1 MKALSAVFRKNGRYL
16 TVWLDYKSG
25 KAELEFTD
33 SLPNRKIAPALIG
46 ETEPYMKIPP
56 GTNAVPLTF
65 GPAAGGLG
73 QAGAFEI
80 LTYGERIVAIR
91 PVYGYKRRGLEK
103 AMLNRPIEESIAV
116 LERAAGN
123 FAMAYTYAFLRA
135 IEANPDEE
143 VWEVRKALLEL
154 ERLYNHFNVIHKLA
168 GAASQKV
175 ATMHFHALEED
186 ILRILSRLLGHRY
199 GFGANRPGEVRILNP
214 EVLERLKAVK
224 REFHTLEEELL
235 KSKILID
242 RLHSTCRLTREDIIE
257 LDAVGIAARGS
268 GVPRDVRVFDRVYSY
283 GPITCNDGDALA
295 RMMVRME
302 EIGRA
307 FEILESVDVKS
318 VKSDPSLR
326 EGIHLGL
333 AEAAHGDVLVLVE
346 IKGKR
351 PRWIG
356 LRGASRVNY
365 IAFARGITG
374 NIFTDFPFGLESFGL
389 NFADADLWQGGEE

>member
-1 MKALSAVFRKNGRYL
+1 MKALSAVFRKNSRYL

-33 SLPNRKIAPALIG
+33 SLPDREITPALIG
-46 ETEPYMKIPP
+46 ETEPYMRIPP

-143 VWEVRKALLEL
+143 VWEVRKVLLEL

-186 ILRILSRLLGHRY
+186 VLRILSRLLGHRY
-199 GFGANRPGEVRILNP
+199 GFGANRPGEVRILNL
-214 EVLERLKAVK
+214 EVLGRLRAVK

-235 KSKILID
+235 ESKILID
-242 RLHSTCRLTREDIIE
+242 RLHNTCRLTREDIIE

-268 GVPRDVRVFDRVYSY
+268 GVPRDVRAFDRVYSY
-283 GPITCNDGDALA
+283 EPITCNDGDALA

-302 EIGRA
+302 EIDRA
-307 FEILESVDVKS
+307 FEIIESVDVKS

-365 IAFARGITG
+365 IAFARGITR